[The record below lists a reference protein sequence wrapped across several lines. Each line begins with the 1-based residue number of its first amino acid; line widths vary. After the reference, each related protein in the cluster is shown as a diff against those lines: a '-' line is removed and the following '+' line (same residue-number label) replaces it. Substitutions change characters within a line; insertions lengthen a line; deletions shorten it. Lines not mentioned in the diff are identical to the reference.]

1 MIPGWVAVFSHGL
14 AAHLD
19 AMGVVDQTVEDT
31 VGDGRIS
38 DLLVP
43 ARASEAE
50 IRHLFSEGIWL
61 QVLADA
67 RAPIPGGTSHRASC
81 LCANTAILMPTDS
94 TPETGVTVE
103 ATVSSQ
109 DLAL

>member
-1 MIPGWVAVFSHGL
+1 VIWMMPEMLPKPKYDIFSPRGS
-14 AAHLD
+14 
-19 AMGVVDQTVEDT
+19 GF
-31 VGDGRIS
+31 RFWPIR
-38 DLLVP
+38 
-43 ARASEAE
+43 ARQSPEE
-50 IRHLFSEGIWL
+50 
-61 QVLADA
+61 V
-67 RAPIPGGTSHRASC
+67 GTSHRASC